1 MSDKIYLILLGVN
14 ILIIIVNYNLLK
26 NPKPYPPEEVRKE
39 FKSGGERLDSYKYSG
54 LSHYLLPRLV
64 KSQANWENGNAYWYR
79 SGVRL
84 GIFGIVLTLI
94 TAILGKVFRL
104 FDPLVGLFIILI
116 PLVLG
121 MIYMCIRMEKHILK
135 D

>member
-1 MSDKIYLILLGVN
+1 MSNKIYLILLGVN

-26 NPKPYPPEEVRKE
+26 NPKPYPPEEIRKE
-39 FKSGGERLDSYKYSG
+39 FKSGRERLDSYKYRG

-94 TAILGKVFRL
+94 TAILGEVFRL

-116 PLVLG
+116 LWVLG
-121 MIYMCIRMEKHILK
+121 MIYMCIRMEKDILK

>member
-1 MSDKIYLILLGVN
+1 MSNKIYLILLGVN

-39 FKSGGERLDSYKYSG
+39 FKSGGVSLASSKFVG
-54 LSHYLLPRLV
+54 FSHYLLPRLV

-79 SGVRL
+79 SCVKL
-84 GIFGIVLTLI
+84 GIIGILI
-94 TAILGKVFRL
+94 TLFTMILGEVFNL
-104 FDPLVGLFIILI
+104 FDSLLGMFIILI
-116 PLVLG
+116 PVSLG
-121 MIYMCIRMEKHILK
+121 MIYMCIRMEKDILK